1 MLTTN
6 LNNQVY
12 GNQIHICVVNSYTLL
27 KLKIMQ
33 KVYFNVF
40 VFYVKCYELLEV
52 KLNLNIQRR
61 LKTMFCYTVAVYYLH
76 LRWIVNL
83 CIFLRSE
90 ITKLALI
97 ILLYNTVQTFNM
109 FDNKPFIIALIFNEM
124 KFFNNVRHSRGT
136 ELFYPDLYFS
146 LFFLQYLLFLPKAI

>member
-40 VFYVKCYELLEV
+40 VCYVKCYELLEV

-76 LRWIVNL
+76 LR
-83 CIFLRSE
+83 
-90 ITKLALI
+90 
-97 ILLYNTVQTFNM
+97 
-109 FDNKPFIIALIFNEM
+109 
-124 KFFNNVRHSRGT
+124 
-136 ELFYPDLYFS
+136 
-146 LFFLQYLLFLPKAI
+146 